1 MRMAGM
7 TLVPIAVAQSRL
19 FAANFPVEPETV
31 PLASAANRWAAADI
45 SALRTQP
52 AADLSAMD
60 GYAIRFD
67 DMPGPWRVIGESAA
81 GRPFA
86 GIAGKG
92 EAIRIFTGAVFPEGA
107 DTVLVQEEAE
117 REGAIVRLTGD
128 GPPHLGRN
136 IRRRGLDFDAGER
149 LIAAGERLTAARI
162 AVAATGGHAALP
174 VRRPIRVAIAAT
186 GDELVAPGTA
196 TDGLQLPESNGVMLA
211 AMLADMPV
219 DIVDLGILPDRLETQ
234 RDAFA
239 ALDVD
244 LLVTTGGASVGDH
257 DLVRPALEAAGGV
270 IDFWRIALRP
280 GKPMMAGRLGRAAV
294 LGLPGNPVSAFVTA
308 LLFVR
313 PLIAHMSGARDPL
326 PPTVIGTLGE
336 DLPVNN
342 ARTDYLRGELRGG
355 LAFASTIQDSS
366 MLLTLARS
374 SCLIVRP
381 ADAPAARAGDSAELL
396 IIA

>member
-1 MRMAGM
+1 M
-7 TLVPIAVAQSRL
+7 TLLPISVAQSRL
-19 FAANFPVEPETV
+19 LAATV
-31 PLASAANRWAAADI
+31 PVAPESVPLSAAVNRWAAVDI
-45 SALRTQP
+45 PALRTQP

-60 GYAIRFD
+60 GYAIRFA

-86 GIAGKG
+86 HAAGHG
-92 EAIRIFTGAVFPEGA
+92 EAVRIFTGAVFPEGA

-117 REGAIVRLTGD
+117 RDGDTLRLTGD
-128 GPPHLGRN
+128 GPAHIGRN
-136 IRRRGLDFDAGER
+136 IRRRGLDFGEGVR
-149 LIAAGERLTAARI
+149 LIAAGERLTPARI
-162 AVAATGGHAALP
+162 AVAATGGHAVLP
-174 VRRPIRVAIAAT
+174 VRRRIRVAVAAT
-186 GDELVAPGTA
+186 GDELVAPGAA
-196 TDGLQLPESNGVMLA
+196 TDGLQLPESNGVMLG

-219 DIVDLGILPDRLETQ
+219 DITDLGILPDRLEAQ

-239 ALDVD
+239 ELDVD

-313 PLIAHMSGARDPL
+313 PLIAHMGGAANPL
-326 PPTVIGTLGE
+326 PATLIGTLGE
-336 DLPVNN
+336 DLPANN
-342 ARTDYLRGELRGG
+342 ARTDYLRGELRDG
-355 LAFASTIQDSS
+355 LAYASTIQDSS

-374 SCLIVRP
+374 TCLIVRP
-381 ADAPAARAGDSAELL
+381 ASAAAAKAGDSAELL